1 MGTGELNAGGSPV
14 WRCPIQ
20 GGVEILLVASCYR
33 NRDKLCPGGPLGPYA
48 DFLKRKWCIPGSL
61 CLLTMAGF
69 FVKS

>member
-1 MGTGELNAGGSPV
+1 MD
-14 WRCPIQ
+14 WRPIQ

-33 NRDKLCPGGPLGPYA
+33 NRDKLRPGGPLGPYA
-48 DFLKRKWCIPGSL
+48 DSFKRKWCIPGSS